1 MKRNLIFSKELKD
14 KFDNVDYDDDIGWKN
29 NGISNT
35 DDLMK
40 KIIQLLN
47 EKYIKLNIMSYEFRD
62 EVVVYNESSTYFG
75 IIENSDETI
84 EGYAFVIPPAYATRS
99 GVLAQQVFPVISG
112 IMQYCK
118 NSNDKKIINR
128 PVYII
133 NANEVSQ
140 TPSMVVNILSGE
152 ILEFKYIDVFNRDL
166 GEILRFKGMKERANN
181 LAEYDE
187 WLINLNKG
195 NVNEYFELDKD
206 NKIIRY
212 LPIRLKDGIHVNN
225 EPYWFVLKAYA
236 SFYLALKE
244 GYKCDMS
251 KFDILQIGNK
261 TLDAFR
267 DYIKRF
273 E

>member
-1 MKRNLIFSKELKD
+1 MQRKIIFSKDLKE
-14 KFDNVDYDDDIGWKN
+14 KLDNVAYDKDISWKN
-29 NGISNT
+29 NEINNT
-35 DDLMK
+35 NELMNK
-40 KIIQLLN
+40 AIQLLN
-47 EKYIKLNIMSYEFRD
+47 EKYIKLNIIDFEFRD

-75 IIENSDETI
+75 IIENLDEII
-84 EGYAFVIPPAYATRS
+84 EGYVFVIPPNYETRS

-112 IMQYCK
+112 IMQHYK
-118 NSNDKKIINR
+118 DSKDRKIINR

-133 NANEVSQ
+133 NANEVNQ

-152 ILEFKYIDVFNRDL
+152 ILGFKYIDLFNRNVN
-166 GEILRFKGMKERANN
+166 EILRDKGMKEKANTIS
-181 LAEYDE
+181 EYDE
-187 WLINLNKG
+187 WLISLNKS
-195 NVNEYFELDKD
+195 NINEYFELDKE

-236 SFYLALKE
+236 SFYLASKE

-251 KFDILQIGNK
+251 SFNMLQRGNK

-267 DYIKRF
+267 DYIKKF
-273 E
+273 G